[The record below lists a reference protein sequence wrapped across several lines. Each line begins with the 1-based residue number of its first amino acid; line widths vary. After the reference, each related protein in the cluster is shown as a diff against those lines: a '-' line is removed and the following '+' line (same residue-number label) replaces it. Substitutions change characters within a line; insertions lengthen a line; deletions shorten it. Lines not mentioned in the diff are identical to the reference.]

1 MEDTKGRGGIRSSR
15 ARAAHNKKRRRIDK
29 LRAMAKVAWR
39 ETVGGRAVLL
49 YSLKAVNAATEITNF
64 TDLNLNEIKLK
75 INVFSSLPLSNVVI
89 PAVYGLS
96 SCDRAQCLL
105 GLD

>member
-1 MEDTKGRGGIRSSR
+1 
-15 ARAAHNKKRRRIDK
+15 
-29 LRAMAKVAWR
+29 MAKVAWR